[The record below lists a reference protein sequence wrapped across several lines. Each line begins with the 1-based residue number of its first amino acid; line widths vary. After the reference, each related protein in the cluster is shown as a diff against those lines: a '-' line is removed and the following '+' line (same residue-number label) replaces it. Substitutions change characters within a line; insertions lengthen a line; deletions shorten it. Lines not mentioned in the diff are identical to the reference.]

1 MSILG
6 ELGLKCFHI
15 LGILSYFISSL
26 RPSLNI
32 SAIFRVFLFYDILDH
47 IIRSISQANFRFCH
61 HLRHILWPGLGF
73 LSFPA
78 PPLGNFSFWSWMSL
92 LELATGL
99 SLAIIIVG
107 SMIGLSWMSL
117 IELATGLSLA
127 IIWTLFTWHVFPRCN
142 NKLYQFNTS
151 LTIFCF
157 LYYEPRSDRLWL
169 SHS

>member
-73 LSFPA
+73 LSSPV

-92 LELATGL
+92 L
-99 SLAIIIVG
+99 
-107 SMIGLSWMSL
+107 
-117 IELATGLSLA
+117 ELATGLSLA

-151 LTIFCF
+151 LTIFCS
-157 LYYEPRSDRLWL
+157 LYYEPRSDMLWL